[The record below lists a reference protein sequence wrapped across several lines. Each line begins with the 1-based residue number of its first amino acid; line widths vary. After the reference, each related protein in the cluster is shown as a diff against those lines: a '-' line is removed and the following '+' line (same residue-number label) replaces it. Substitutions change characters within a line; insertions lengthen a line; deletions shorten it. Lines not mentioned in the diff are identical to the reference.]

1 MQNETIRLAIEMA
14 DHAINNR
21 EFDRLMEFYT
31 EDAILV
37 VQPGVYA
44 RGRTEIRNAFNRISA
59 YFNDSLKVEQGNMVI
74 IESGDTALVLS
85 KTFVSA
91 SSKLDSEFSTERN
104 ATYIYRKD
112 GSGNWLCAIDNSYGT
127 DLLVVGAA

>member
-1 MQNETIRLAIEMA
+1 MQHEAIKRAIENA

-21 EFDRLMEFYT
+21 EFDRLMEFYA

-44 RGRTEIRNAFNRISA
+44 RGRAEIRNAFGRISA
-59 YFNDSLKVEQGNMVI
+59 YFNDSLKVEQGKMVI
-74 IESGDTALVLS
+74 IECGDTAMVLS
-85 KTFVSA
+85 KTIVSA
-91 SSKLDSEFSTERN
+91 PKKFDSEYSSERD

-112 GSGNWLCAIDNSYGT
+112 GSGNWLCVIDNSYGT
-127 DLLVVGAA
+127 DLLEQGAA